1 MESPQPEDNALDARL
16 QSAQRPA
23 TRRRWPWVAASV
35 FLFLVLIIML
45 LPTLLGSSI
54 GRPLLVGYIN
64 QQIDGRIEI
73 KDCSLGWL
81 SGMQINGLVG
91 FDESGR
97 QILQAVRVN
106 TGLTFM
112 NALRGRY
119 RLGDVQA
126 DGLDI
131 LVSREPDGS
140 INWDELIRSDSS
152 WNQAAKSLTGQFSVE
167 NGSSTYE
174 DRFDPTQPP
183 VYLRSIA
190 GKFQIQRPGGAIT
203 DAFFARAQIGSLAGG
218 TAQSSGLLTSGP
230 DGALHFS
237 QTLTTHGMD
246 AAIVSRRLGPGWRVI
261 RTTQDEAVFQFGV
274 QGNAMTLP
282 TSVPATRPQR

>member
-16 QSAQRPA
+16 QSAQKPIA
-23 TRRRWPWVAASV
+23 RRRRPWIGASV
-35 FLFLVLIIML
+35 FLFLLLITLL
-45 LPTLLGSSI
+45 LPTLLSSSI

-81 SGMQINGLVG
+81 SGMQIRGLLV

-126 DGLDI
+126 NGLDI

-140 INWDELIRSDSS
+140 INWDGLIRSDSS
-152 WNQAAKSLTGQFSVE
+152 WKQSAKSLTGQFSVE

-174 DRFDPTQPP
+174 DRFDPAQPP
-183 VYLRSIA
+183 VFLRSIA
-190 GKFQIQRPGGAIT
+190 GKFLIQRPGGAVT
-203 DAFFARAQIGSLAGG
+203 DAFFARAQIGSLAAG
-218 TAQSSGLLTSGP
+218 TAQVIGLLTPGP
-230 DGALHFS
+230 DGALHPG

-246 AAIVSRRLGPGWRVI
+246 AAIVSRRLGSGWHVV
-261 RTTQDEAVFQFGV
+261 RTSLDEAVFQFGS
-274 QGNAMTLP
+274 QGNVMKLP
-282 TSVPATRPQR
+282 ASAPATRPQG